1 MSSVSTTLDSAQ
13 RAQPQAGQPPTTAA
27 DRPPPCAV
35 RPVRLASHWT
45 DRLAQGLLLI
55 AAAAGVLF
63 LLAPMAAILVKSVQ
77 DNEGHFVGLRHFR
90 EYFHSPALLGS
101 IWNSVWISMVTTCI
115 TVPLAF
121 LFAYALTRSCI
132 RHKTLLRNIALIPI
146 LGPTLLPA
154 ISFIFWFG
162 NQGLLRPFMG
172 DVDIYGPLGI
182 VMSLV
187 NATFPHAL
195 MILITA
201 LSLTDARLYE
211 AADALGTPAWRRFF
225 TITLPGA
232 KYGVISAAMIVFT
245 YAISD
250 FGIPKVI
257 GGDFNVL
264 ATDIYKLVI
273 GQQDFSKGA
282 VVGLVLLVP
291 VGITYLVDSVVQRK
305 QQALLSA
312 RAVPYAPKPSRGFD
326 WLMATMCWAMAAIML
341 AILGMAV
348 YASFVKFWPYNF
360 SLSLGHYR
368 FGLIESG
375 AVDSYLNSVEMAF
388 WCAIWGTA
396 AIFVIAYLL
405 EKTRGMAW
413 LRGFI
418 RMMAV
423 LPMGVP
429 GLVLGLGYIF
439 FFVSE
444 TNPLHSL
451 YGTLAILVIVNVV
464 HYYSSSHLTAVTALK
479 QIDPE
484 FEYVSASLK
493 VPFYRT
499 FWRVSAPI
507 CLPSIIDISRYLFVN
522 AMTTVSAVVFLYSA
536 DTSLASVAIV
546 NMDETG
552 SIGPA
557 AAMAT
562 LVVLTSM
569 LVCLLYHAVQIVVE
583 RYTQAWRRPSGM
595 TTRHGR

>member
-1 MSSVSTTLDSAQ
+1 MSSVPSTLRSAPS
-13 RAQPQAGQPPTTAA
+13 AHPAD
-27 DRPPPCAV
+27 DRPGRLDHHPTASA
-35 RPVRLASHWT
+35 RSVRLASHWT
-45 DRLAQGLLLI
+45 DRLAHALLLV

-77 DNEGHFVGLRHFR
+77 DNDGHFVGLRHFR

-101 IWNSVWISMVTTCI
+101 IWNSVWVSLVTTCI

-132 RHKTLLRNIALIPI
+132 RGKSLLRNIALIPI

-162 NQGLLRPFMG
+162 NQGVLRPFMG
-172 DVDIYGPLGI
+172 AVDIYGPLGI

-211 AADALGTPAWRRFF
+211 AADALGTPMVRRFL

-312 RAVPYAPKPSRGFD
+312 RAVPYTPKPSRRFD
-326 WLMATMCWAMAAIML
+326 ALMAVLCWSMAAIML

-375 AVDSYLNSVEMAF
+375 AFDAYMNSVQMAF
-388 WCAIWGTA
+388 WCAVWGTA

-405 EKTRGMAW
+405 EKTRGMPW
-413 LRGFI
+413 VRGLI

-429 GLVLGLGYIF
+429 GLVLGISYIF
-439 FFVSE
+439 LFNAPG
-444 TNPLHSL
+444 NPLNGL
-451 YGTLAILVIVNVV
+451 YGTLWLLAIVTVV
-464 HYYSSSHLTAVTALK
+464 HYYASSHLTAVTALR
-479 QIDPE
+479 QIDSE
-484 FEYVSASLK
+484 FEAVSASLK
-493 VPFYRT
+493 VPFYKT
-499 FWRVSAPI
+499 FVRVTVPV
-507 CLPSIIDISRYLFVN
+507 CLPAILLIARYLFVN
-522 AMTTVSAVVFLYSA
+522 GMTTVSAVAFLYSP
-536 DTSLASVAIV
+536 DTQPASVAIL
-546 NMDETG
+546 NLDDAGQM
-552 SIGPA
+552 GPA

-562 LVVLTSM
+562 LVLATSSFACVLFACISHR
-569 LVCLLYHAVQIVVE
+569 LL
-583 RYTQAWRRPSGM
+583 RRTQAWRNPHR
-595 TTRHGR
+595 R